1 MRCGVTGIAV
11 GVDTA
16 VPVAMDGF
24 VGVMLLAVQA
34 VAVSARMS
42 VNMTTRRI
50 SILVEWSKV

>member
-1 MRCGVTGIAV
+1 
-11 GVDTA
+11 
-16 VPVAMDGF
+16 
-24 VGVMLLAVQA
+24 VMLLAVQA